1 LYNLF
6 HSLGVVFDVRYGV
19 DVVSVS
25 LAHGSLFFYF
35 SLLFF
40 SLSCAYLI
48 FLYILLVQRVGVIF
62 IFTILIYVLNLKI
75 KT

>member
-6 HSLGVVFDVRYGV
+6 HGLGVVFDVRYGV
-19 DVVSVS
+19 DVVS
-25 LAHGSLFFYF
+25 HGSLFFYF